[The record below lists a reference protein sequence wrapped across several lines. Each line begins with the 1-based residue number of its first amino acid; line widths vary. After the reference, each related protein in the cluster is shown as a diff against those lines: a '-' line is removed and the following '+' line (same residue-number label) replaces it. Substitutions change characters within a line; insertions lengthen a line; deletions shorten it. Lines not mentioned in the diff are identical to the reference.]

1 MGKMTVIPACHRL
14 NIYTLAV
21 CSRQTKEKCLFV
33 AKNGINIMFLLA
45 LTRYSSYISHE
56 HIQKKKK
63 TPQSSINYAKSCMTK
78 TPHYMSRSFPIMAKV
93 LVGLQSKRL
102 RSFKRR
108 WKECRKS
115 VNNGWQGEKID
126 YWFRVSACITKD
138 IAASNFFL
146 YILLRWSVNTS
157 FTLFMQKLYIRK
169 TFYPS

>member
-1 MGKMTVIPACHRL
+1 MGNLSPIWVGVKLLLYLAFLFALALLWYIPSMSSCYMGKMTVIPACHRL

-33 AKNGINIMFLLA
+33 AKNGINNMFLLA

-115 VNNGWQGEKID
+115 VNNGWQGEKN
-126 YWFRVSACITKD
+126 W
-138 IAASNFFL
+138 
-146 YILLRWSVNTS
+146 LL
-157 FTLFMQKLYIRK
+157 I
-169 TFYPS
+169 